1 MCDWMSTI
9 RTRAHTLNGVNDT
22 APAIAAMVLDGYRKM
37 TSTDR
42 LRRMSALTVD
52 LRWLVVADLLRRH
65 PDATPAMVQ
74 TELARRFL
82 SPELAARVTRVDDI
96 R

>member
-1 MCDWMSTI
+1 VD
-9 RTRAHTLNGVNDT
+9 DT

-37 TSTDR
+37 TPSDR

-52 LRWLVVADLLRRH
+52 LRRLVIADLLRRQPH
-65 PDATPAMVQ
+65 ATPTTVRA
-74 TELARRFL
+74 ELARRFL
-82 SPELAARVTRVDDI
+82 PPELAARVTRADAD